1 MHNPI
6 DVYTPCAPGSLM
18 RSAQIFQPGLWRIS
32 RRDSELYS
40 VQIVGSGAWAR
51 CKVVDAAGRTLWMQ
65 PSTFTGSF
73 WLGAAAI
80 GGIIVQIWS
89 SHEFEA
95 ANLTLN
101 WREKGQDCA

>member
-1 MHNPI
+1 
-6 DVYTPCAPGSLM
+6 
-18 RSAQIFQPGLWRIS
+18 
-32 RRDSELYS
+32 

-51 CKVVDAAGRTLWMQ
+51 CKVMDAEGRTLWMQ

-80 GGIIVQIWS
+80 GGLIVQIWS